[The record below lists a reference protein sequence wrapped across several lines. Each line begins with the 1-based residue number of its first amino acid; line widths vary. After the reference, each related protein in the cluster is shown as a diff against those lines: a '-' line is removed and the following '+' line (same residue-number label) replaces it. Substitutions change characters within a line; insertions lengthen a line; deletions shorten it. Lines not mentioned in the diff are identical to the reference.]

1 VRNETQWTSEASKL
15 EQKTMAVRRHLGVV
29 AVAGLWVASGAV
41 WCIAQSPQNPAPSN
55 TAPCTVAPQPE
66 PCGSKPAGTAKPDTM
81 QKFPFPGEPSSNGAS
96 PDAAP
101 SIGGVPQV
109 PDAGVPAAPAP
120 GTKPDATKQF
130 PFPGE
135 ASQPDSSA
143 GEKGTSSSSSSSSG
157 DDSSPVDP
165 GASPNG
171 TPGLKDQGS
180 EGSTATPG
188 RHILHRVNPVGTKLQ
203 TTDEREAEDL
213 SVAHFYTQTGDLQ
226 GAYLRSQDAVK
237 SVPDDPAAHF
247 ALAEIALRLNK
258 RDEAVAEY
266 NACLKLDP
274 SEKQAKDAHKAL
286 EHLKP

>member
-1 VRNETQWTSEASKL
+1 
-15 EQKTMAVRRHLGVV
+15 
-29 AVAGLWVASGAV
+29 
-41 WCIAQSPQNPAPSN
+41 
-55 TAPCTVAPQPE
+55 
-66 PCGSKPAGTAKPDTM
+66 M
-81 QKFPFPGEPSSNGAS
+81 QKFPFPGEPNSNGSS

-101 SIGGVPQV
+101 SIGGAPQA
-109 PDAGVPAAPAP
+109 PDASGAPGAPAP
-120 GTKPDATKQF
+120 AGKPDATKQF

-143 GEKGTSSSSSSSSG
+143 GEKGTSSSSSSSG
-157 DDSSPVDP
+157 DDASPVDS
-165 GASPNG
+165 GASPGG
-171 TPGLKDQGS
+171 TPGLKDKGS

-237 SVPDDPAAHF
+237 TAPDDPDAHF
-247 ALAEIALRLNK
+247 ALAEIALKLNK
-258 RDEAVAEY
+258 RDEAIAEY

-274 SEKQAKDAHKAL
+274 SDKQAKDANKAL